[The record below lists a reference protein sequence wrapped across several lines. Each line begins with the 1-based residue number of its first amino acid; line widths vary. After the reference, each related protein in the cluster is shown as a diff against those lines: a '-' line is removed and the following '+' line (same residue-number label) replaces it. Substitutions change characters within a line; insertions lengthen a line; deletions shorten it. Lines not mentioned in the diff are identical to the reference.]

1 MAQFDRRSSPRAETR
16 QRVRLRDAFQLVPGA
31 VLIDLSVTGCQIA
44 LKGAWLELN
53 QIVVVRPDGLEGLS
67 GVVRWLEE
75 DRAGIEFDR
84 PLHPGVAAHIAA
96 AVPDISG
103 AGAAVP
109 RRPAGYYGRMQLLK
123 SVA

>member
-1 MAQFDRRSSPRAETR
+1 MAQFDRRNSPRSETR
-16 QRVRLRDAFQLVPGA
+16 QKVRLRDAFQLVPGV
-31 VLIDLSVTGCQIA
+31 VLIDLSVTGCQLA
-44 LKGAWLELN
+44 LKGARLELD
-53 QIVVVRPDGLEGLS
+53 QIVVVRPNGLEGLS

-84 PLHPGVAAHIAA
+84 PLHPGVVAHIAA
-96 AVPDISG
+96 APEAPG

-109 RRPAGYYGRMQLLK
+109 HRPFAPYGRMQLLK